1 MGIINDY
8 CKKKNDQLMS
18 LFHDINFLKLSC
30 FYSFYKLKPY
40 FLSESNYLYH
50 FHWKLWTPIAALLWP
65 LGHGITVWTN
75 FKLLH
80 ISLLQYQGIWYFNVK
95 FWIFIYILFLLWA
108 LSDHYLAFMLWIHF
122 YMFYTLLVVC
132 FQICRKLTMNMACQF
147 WLNLTSRGHR
157 FKLEYHIKKNL
168 N

>member
-1 MGIINDY
+1 MITV
-8 CKKKNDQLMS
+8 KKKNDQLMS
-18 LFHDINFLKLSC
+18 LFYDINFLKLSC

-50 FHWKLWTPIAALLWP
+50 FHWKLWTPVAALLWP

-80 ISLLQYQGIWYFNVK
+80 ISLLQYQGIWYFNIVYNINVK

-108 LSDHYLAFMLWIHF
+108 LSDHYLAFMLWI
-122 YMFYTLLVVC
+122 
-132 FQICRKLTMNMACQF
+132 
-147 WLNLTSRGHR
+147 TSTCSTH
-157 FKLEYHIKKNL
+157 YW
-168 N
+168 

>member
-1 MGIINDY
+1 
-8 CKKKNDQLMS
+8 MS
-18 LFHDINFLKLSC
+18 LFYDINFLKLSC

-50 FHWKLWTPIAALLWP
+50 FHWKLWTPVAALLWP

-80 ISLLQYQGIWYFNVK
+80 ISLLQYQGIWYFNIVYNINVK
-95 FWIFIYILFLLWA
+95 FWIFIYIFIFTMGSFWPLP
-108 LSDHYLAFMLWIHF
+108 SIHVMNNF